1 MKISVIGTGNLGS
14 EIAFMLAQKDLGD
27 IVLLDINKELA
38 EGHQIDILHSA
49 SGIGYSGTVSY
60 ASSPEEI
67 SGSNLVIITA
77 GAPRQPGMSRED
89 LLHKNAEIIKSICAD
104 IKKNAPGS
112 IILLTTNPSDIMLM
126 LALQDTGFPSGRV
139 LGLGNLLDSYRL
151 RSLIASETGKNI
163 TEVEALVIGQHGD
176 RMLPVLSSCKVSG
189 KSLSEL
195 LDADKIS
202 EIFER
207 TKSAASKLISKKGA
221 TVFGPASATVEIA
234 ESIIKDL
241 KKELPVIASLNG
253 EYALFE
259 VSMGITGILGKSGL
273 ESISELELNESEKKN
288 LQETSTFLKKKF
300 SEI

>member
-1 MKISVIGTGNLGS
+1 
-14 EIAFMLAQKDLGD
+14 
-27 IVLLDINKELA
+27 
-38 EGHQIDILHSA
+38 
-49 SGIGYSGTVSY
+49 
-60 ASSPEEI
+60 
-67 SGSNLVIITA
+67 
-77 GAPRQPGMSRED
+77 
-89 LLHKNAEIIKSICAD
+89 
-104 IKKNAPGS
+104 
-112 IILLTTNPSDIMLM
+112 
-126 LALQDTGFPSGRV
+126 
-139 LGLGNLLDSYRL
+139 
-151 RSLIASETGKNI
+151 
-163 TEVEALVIGQHGD
+163 
-176 RMLPVLSSCKVSG
+176 MLPVLSSCKVSG